1 MVAEVSA
8 PGEAAFRKERRMF
21 SWHNSSNFPVGGQGS
36 FKLLAIAGLAG
47 VMMFAGCGEI
57 TTTPVDPVAD
67 TANATT
73 ASTTTASGGDDLDLA
88 LVTTFI
94 LPNVPGVSPATVR
107 SARVTATINSAST
120 DGNRLMTDY
129 ESYDFPA
136 NEFADAVCY
145 FFYENNGTIMGGKF
159 DWWSPGGQSTKS
171 LVSVREGYG
180 GHQMPASGAR
190 CWTMISSID
199 GQQRSN
205 TCSVTW
211 Q

>member
-1 MVAEVSA
+1 
-8 PGEAAFRKERRMF
+8 MF
-21 SWHNSSNFPVGGQGS
+21 VWHKCRSFLVGNQWG
-36 FKLLAIAGLAG
+36 FMLLAIAGFSG
-47 VMMFAGCGEI
+47 VMMLAGCGDI
-57 TTTPVDPVAD
+57 TTTPVDSA
-67 TANATT
+67 ATT
-73 ASTTTASGGDDLDLA
+73 ESTTAASTTTASGSDDLDLA

-107 SARVTATINSAST
+107 NARVTATINSAST
-120 DGNRLMTDY
+120 DGNRLMTNY

-145 FFYENNGTIMGGKF
+145 FFYEINGTIMGGKF